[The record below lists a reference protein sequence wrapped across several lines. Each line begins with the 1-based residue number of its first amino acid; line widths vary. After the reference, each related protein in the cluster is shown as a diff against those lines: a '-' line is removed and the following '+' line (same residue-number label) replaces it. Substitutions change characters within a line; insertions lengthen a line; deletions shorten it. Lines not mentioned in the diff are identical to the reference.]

1 MINFSYTFKGP
12 VFEKKTGLFPI
23 FMCELYHRGEDKNC
37 ASDVKFS
44 VKEASHQ
51 VSRISLMKGS
61 ETSMKQHASFLVR
74 FPKNIVFPPCD

>member
-1 MINFSYTFKGP
+1 MCLTSVIPLRDQSL
-12 VFEKKTGLFPI
+12 KKTGLFPI

-51 VSRISLMKGS
+51 ISRISLMKRIRDLN
-61 ETSMKQHASFLVR
+61 ETARVLPSKVS
-74 FPKNIVFPPCD
+74 